1 MIRPLLLAEFDHEMA
16 VTRRLL
22 ERCPPNFDWT
32 PHQRSYS
39 LGGLASHLARLPR
52 WGERILTSD
61 GYDLVVDHKPQPPAH
76 QTLPEVLDAF
86 DQSVRDTR
94 GHLTAL
100 SDAELAAPWTLT
112 KSGQKLMTLPRMSAF
127 KTMVVN
133 HAVHHRG
140 QLTVYLRLLDVPLPP
155 IYGPSADETM

>member
-16 VTRRLL
+16 VTRRLM
-22 ERCPPNFDWT
+22 ERCPANFEWT
-32 PHQRSYS
+32 PHQKSYS
-39 LGGLASHLARLPR
+39 LGGLATHLARLPH

-61 GYDLVVDHKPQPPAH
+61 GFDLVLDHKPQPPPH
-76 QTLPEVLDAF
+76 ESLDEVLETF
-86 DQSVRDTR
+86 DQNVRAVR
-94 GHLTAL
+94 GQLTAL
-100 SDAELAAPWTLT
+100 SDAELAAPWELR

-133 HAVHHRG
+133 HTVHHRG

>member
-52 WGERILTSD
+52 WGVWILTND
-61 GYDLVVDHKPQPPAH
+61 GYDLIVDHKPQPPAH
-76 QTLPEVLDAF
+76 QSLAEVLETF
-86 DQSVRDTR
+86 DQSVRSVR
-94 GHLTAL
+94 GHLTAQ
-100 SDAELAAPWTLT
+100 SDAELQSPWTLR
-112 KSGQKLMTLPRMSAF
+112 KSGQKLMTMPRMSAF

-133 HAVHHRG
+133 HAIHHRG

-155 IYGPSADETM
+155 VYGPSADETM